1 VEGAG
6 YCGRAT
12 AVHEVA
18 VQATDPVFEVGAAA
32 HAFGV
37 CEEGER
43 GRAVGKACGFDVC
56 YFLAGR
62 DDGRGDIWEAD

>member
-1 VEGAG
+1 
-6 YCGRAT
+6 
-12 AVHEVA
+12 VHEVA
-18 VQATDPVFEVGAAA
+18 VQAADLVFEVGAAA

-43 GRAVGKACGFDVC
+43 GRAVGKACGIDVC
-56 YFLAGR
+56 YLLAGA